1 MTSISS
7 TSRLLRTATANVNR
21 LADEMQRIGPLD
33 IERAI
38 AIQRQLQVDIATIKT
53 SVQLHRSAE
62 RKILNEQR

>member
-7 TSRLLRTATANVNR
+7 TSRLIRAASAASNR
-21 LADEMQRIGPLD
+21 LADEMQRLGPLD

-38 AIQRQLQVDIATIKT
+38 AIQRQQQVEITTIKT
-53 SVQLHRSAE
+53 SVQLVRSAE